1 MSWTRNLDLYDITV
15 TVPTPQEEFMHTSM
29 NEFLSTRGA
38 INIGIK
44 GSRATVEAAPSN
56 YHITNSHSRFP

>member
-1 MSWTRNLDLYDITV
+1 
-15 TVPTPQEEFMHTSM
+15 MHTSM
-29 NEFLSTRGA
+29 NDFLSTRGA